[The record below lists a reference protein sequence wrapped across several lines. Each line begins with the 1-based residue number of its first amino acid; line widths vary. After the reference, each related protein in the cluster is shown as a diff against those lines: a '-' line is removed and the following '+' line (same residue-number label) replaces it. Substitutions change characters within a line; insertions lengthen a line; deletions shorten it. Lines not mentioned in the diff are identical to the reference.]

1 MYGQKS
7 VLRREYA
14 FFMERK
20 WKMMTIEDKDLFLNI
35 DKQKTDSTII
45 RAESVFVV
53 LFVKTMSRMFCWSD
67 VVV

>member
-7 VLRREYA
+7 VLRSEYA

-20 WKMMTIEDKDLFLNI
+20 WKVMTIEDKDLFLNI

>member
-20 WKMMTIEDKDLFLNI
+20 WKVMTIEDKGLFLNI
-35 DKQKTDSTII
+35 DKQKTDSLLYELN
-45 RAESVFVV
+45 RFL
-53 LFVKTMSRMFCWSD
+53 LFYLSKR
-67 VVV
+67 